1 MLRTPVSLP
10 GNGLLPKGGKE
21 AMHSN
26 EAIHK
31 VIGDAVEKGSGGKI
45 TMDIIAL
52 VTSQCAIQSGRCDKM
67 QSTLSVD
74 SGDLLIIKQELISP
88 GNPSQYSRT
97 TFSRLGQMEG
107 QENLSK

>member
-1 MLRTPVSLP
+1 MLTTPVSLP

-45 TMDIIAL
+45 TRDID
-52 VTSQCAIQSGRCDKM
+52 GER
-67 QSTLSVD
+67 
-74 SGDLLIIKQELISP
+74 GDLDTNERVLLTSHDEESNRCCADQV
-88 GNPSQYSRT
+88 T
-97 TFSRLGQMEG
+97 
-107 QENLSK
+107 